1 MKTNVKFLALAVVA
15 TAFATSCVKEEIAE
29 ENIKDNQDKT
39 EVEITGQVFEAVM
52 ENTKSTLVDKTPT
65 WAEEDVIAL
74 FGNGSES
81 AVQLT
86 YAGENKFQTAS
97 GVTVEGPYYAIYP
110 YDVNHTVDQ
119 TTGIFTATV
128 PAEQTIAQ
136 GQNVAA
142 GALASV
148 AYSEDTQLYFRNA
161 VSLIRIE
168 NKREDIVSIKIE
180 STNAEQMLA
189 GTFTMDLNPDKET
202 EGEDPAVTAVAET
215 GIASITLK
223 PAEGNGMF
231 APGELYAAVLPTN
244 LDGIK
249 VTFERKGE
257 TKNETA
263 TVTKTAT
270 VELKRNG
277 GANLGAF
284 FSYEIKNAEEL
295 LAWNKASAKW
305 TAWDVVTLTDNID
318 CKDVINSEN
327 WTPNEFTGTFDG
339 NNKTIDNF
347 VIEKEGPA
355 AFFLQMTGNAFARN
369 LTFGEGCSFSSKGTY
384 NGARVYAASLVC
396 EIRGNAGMDNIT
408 NYAAITGNHA
418 GVEKKG
424 NYIAGIC
431 ASLSAKKSIV
441 SNCKNYGKVT
451 FSASPIVWTCIGGIF
466 GEVTETATLSFCEN
480 HGYLLFNGES
490 NNGSSI
496 NIGGIVGGG
505 NLFSMENCKN
515 LGTLES
521 KATVAAGGGTNIGGM
536 IGHHN
541 KEEQK
546 LGTMV
551 NCVNGEK
558 GNTSAGSLMNTGL
571 SSGEIRI
578 GGCIGFVETSA
589 SDLMNFTNYGS
600 ITNKGV
606 TTKTASMGGVVGII
620 RNTAGGSITKCTN
633 YGSITHATADMNNLV
648 VHLGGIVGWID
659 CATTT
664 IGDATLKEIYNYG
677 VVQGKK
683 KSIQFAYGGIVGRI
697 NSTTTNVVTI
707 QNCSNELTATVS
719 QTGWLQASN
728 VSGVGGIVGMVH
740 ATKSTTGAKTN
751 ILSCTNAAEVKKDG
765 QGLQSNFHVGGIVGN
780 ITEKASDDASVT
792 VTAHK
797 VIISSCENT
806 GNASMSD
813 NNYGRSSN
821 YCYTGGVVGY
831 FGYSSGEVKECINR
845 GKVSNYFWSKSDG
858 CVRIG
863 GITGNAVNQT
873 YANCKNYGTVSEE
886 SKSVQCDAGG
896 IIGRVANGA
905 IKITNCDNFGDLQS
919 KNTAAAH
926 TNGHYISLGGI
937 VGRIANEAFVMDG
950 CDNNCTISNT
960 NTTNTTE
967 IMGGIIGFG
976 AKKGTVKNC
985 SCITTITNSRT
996 TNVIRSGVFGGSWT
1010 SGFTISSCSAKGK
1023 YGETPIT
1030 KDNLNTYAFG
1040 SGSTFKDV
1048 TNITYAE

>member
-1 MKTNVKFLALAVVA
+1 MKNVFYLALAVVA
-15 TAFATSCVKEEIAE
+15 TAFATSCVKELAE
-29 ENIKDNQDKT
+29 GNQENTGNKPQI
-39 EVEITGQVFEAVM
+39 EITGQVFEAQM
-52 ENTKSTLVDKTPT
+52 ESTKSVIDGKTPT
-65 WAEEDVIAL
+65 WVTGDAISV
-74 FGNGSES
+74 FGSNETEGIEC
-81 AVQLT
+81 T
-86 YAGENKFQTAS
+86 FAGDNKFQVKS
-97 GVTVEGPYYAIYP
+97 DKVVEGPFYAIYP
-110 YDVNHTVDQ
+110 HKEGHTVDQ
-119 TTGIFTATV
+119 NTGIFTATV
-128 PAEQTIAQ
+128 PAEQVIVA
-136 GQNVAA
+136 GQNTAA
-142 GALASV
+142 GALVAVAAS
-148 AYSEDTQLYFRNA
+148 ETPEFYFRNA
-161 VSLIRIE
+161 VGLVRLE

-189 GTFTMDLNPDKET
+189 GSFTMDLNPDKDAEN
-202 EGEDPAVTAVAET
+202 ESPAVTPATA
-215 GIASITLK
+215 GGSASITLK
-223 PAEGNGMF
+223 PAEENGVL
-231 APGELYAAVLPTN
+231 ASGVYYAAILPGTI
-244 LDGIK
+244 DGIK
-249 VTFERKGE
+249 VTFTRKNGE
-257 TKNETA
+257 TNQSVSVVKQQTTA
-263 TVTKTAT
+263 I
-270 VELKRNG
+270 ERNG

-284 FSYEIKNAEEL
+284 FSYEIKNAQEL
-295 LAWNKASAKW
+295 LAWNKANAKW
-305 TAWDVVTLTDNID
+305 TAWDVVTLTADID
-318 CKDVINSEN
+318 CADVINSEN
-327 WTPNEFTGTFDG
+327 WEPHAFTGTFDG
-339 NNKTIDNF
+339 NNKTINNL

-355 AFFLQMTGNAFARN
+355 GFFAQMSGSAFAKN
-369 LTFGEGCSFSSKGTY
+369 LTFGEGCSFTSV
-384 NGARVYAASLVC
+384 GANAGGRVYAASLVC
-396 EIRGNAGMDNIT
+396 EIRGNAGIENIT
-408 NYAAITGNHA
+408 NYATITGNHA
-418 GVEKKG
+418 GTAKVG
-424 NYIAGIC
+424 NYVGGIC
-431 ASLSAKKSIV
+431 ASLSAKKSVV

-451 FSASPIVWTCIGGIF
+451 FSASPVVWTCIGGIF

-541 KEEQK
+541 KEDQK

-551 NCVNGEK
+551 NCVNGEM

-578 GGCIGFVETSA
+578 GGCIGFVEKSA
-589 SDLMNFTNYGS
+589 SDLMNFTNYGA

-606 TTKTASMGGVVGII
+606 TTKTASMGGIVGII

-683 KSIQFAYGGIVGRI
+683 KSVQFAYGGIVGRI

-780 ITEKASDDASVT
+780 ITEKASDDANVT

-806 GNASMSD
+806 GNVSMSD

-873 YANCKNYGTVSEE
+873 YVNCKNYGTVSEE

-996 TNVIRSGVFGGSWT
+996 TDVIRSGVFGGSWA